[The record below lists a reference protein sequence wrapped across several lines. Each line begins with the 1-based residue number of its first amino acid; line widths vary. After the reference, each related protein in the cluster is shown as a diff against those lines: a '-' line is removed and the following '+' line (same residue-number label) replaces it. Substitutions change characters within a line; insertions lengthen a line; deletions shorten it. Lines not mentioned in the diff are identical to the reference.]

1 MYVVRMNSS
10 DLMVGLYLIII
21 DVIVEDNYVEI
32 YMSWRTG
39 LTCHVLGF
47 IYS

>member
-1 MYVVRMNSS
+1 MNSS

-21 DVIVEDNYVEI
+21 DVIVEYNYVEI

-39 LTCHVLGF
+39 LTCHALGF